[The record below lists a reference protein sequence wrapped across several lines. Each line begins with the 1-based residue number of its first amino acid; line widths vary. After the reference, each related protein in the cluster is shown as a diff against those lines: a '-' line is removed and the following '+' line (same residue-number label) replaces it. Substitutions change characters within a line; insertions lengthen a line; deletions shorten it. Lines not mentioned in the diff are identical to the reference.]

1 MSAAFRRPPAA
12 KASRLRTRLPWWA
25 PALAVVCFIALLA
38 LVAGSSEASAASA
51 RQGLTPLLELLAELV
66 HGGAR

>member
-25 PALAVVCFIALLA
+25 LALPVVSFIALLA

-51 RQGLTPLLELLAELV
+51 RQGLAPLLELLAELLD
-66 HGGAR
+66 GGVR